1 MILIGETETVEP
13 DETALVQDDFEDNI
27 HHLTFYIPKGEKGE
41 VGLRGPKGD
50 PYGIGAYGERFSS
63 TTQRFNVTANQE
75 TIVPLEQNGSAIFM
89 DYDSSYALHIK
100 YYGVYQINYFLN
112 IATSVDVNY
121 TVSIRASGTKLPGS
135 EIKGEGKANTISSVS
150 GTLIYSLI
158 EDDEITLV
166 TKTDSNAELIF
177 DGTTNAKLS
186 AIKLN

>member
-1 MILIGETETVEP
+1 
-13 DETALVQDDFEDNI
+13 
-27 HHLTFYIPKGEKGE
+27 
-41 VGLRGPKGD
+41 
-50 PYGIGAYGERFSS
+50 
-63 TTQRFNVTANQE
+63 
-75 TIVPLEQNGSAIFM
+75 M

-100 YYGVYQINYFLN
+100 YYGVYKINYFLN

-121 TVSIRASGTKLPGS
+121 TVSIRISGTKLPGS

-150 GTLIYSLI
+150 GTLIYSLT

-166 TKTDSNAELIF
+166 IKTDSNAELIF